1 MINNSLGGGA
11 SVPSSQLKR
20 EKSIEKI
27 AGDVSL
33 TPSKS
38 EIEDEEP
45 EPEPEWINEKEISEP
60 KKKYISQM
68 NLGELN
74 NVYKSL
80 GGKSDTSKLTKS
92 ELRVLTED
100 LVKQIQTPT
109 KKKGKKSKY

>member
-1 MINNSLGGGA
+1 
-11 SVPSSQLKR
+11 
-20 EKSIEKI
+20 
-27 AGDVSL
+27 
-33 TPSKS
+33 
-38 EIEDEEP
+38 
-45 EPEPEWINEKEISEP
+45 
-60 KKKYISQM
+60 M

>member
-1 MINNSLGGGA
+1 MAGGA

-27 AGDVSL
+27 AGNVSL

-38 EIEDEEP
+38 EIEDE

-68 NLGELN
+68 NLVELI

-80 GGKSDTSKLTKS
+80 GGKSDTSGLTKS

-100 LVKQIQTPT
+100 LVKKLQTPM
-109 KKKGKKSKY
+109 KKRGKKSKY